1 MPVRSSVANTIKE
14 VRDNPMSGELNEI
27 GRVGKNF
34 LSAHQVSDEWRE
46 DKGCFGWFFVPE
58 GHMTVARRFIAG
70 SGSTS
75 GPCPGGTPEYRRSKL
90 CRGSVFAKL
99 NRFSHEISVVP
110 PGTRANSN
118 TGTGDKSPAY
128 FPFVPPGQTAPAT
141 ALLNAEMCNG
151 DRFEVLLIF
160 APLHQSLTW
169 CTRAGGSFPP
179 PSSRGRTEPLP
190 DCQTPHVY

>member
-70 SGSTS
+70 
-75 GPCPGGTPEYRRSKL
+75 PEAHEARVPEGRPNKKPRKPMPRVRL
-90 CRGSVFAKL
+90 C
-99 NRFSHEISVVP
+99 
-110 PGTRANSN
+110 
-118 TGTGDKSPAY
+118 
-128 FPFVPPGQTAPAT
+128 
-141 ALLNAEMCNG
+141 
-151 DRFEVLLIF
+151 
-160 APLHQSLTW
+160 
-169 CTRAGGSFPP
+169 
-179 PSSRGRTEPLP
+179 
-190 DCQTPHVY
+190 